1 MQTNYIDLSGALSL
15 DGLTLV
21 KAAEPQFDL
30 HTAGTIRLSRP
41 GVFRETGDIL
51 VKDDQE
57 GQAHT
62 ETQSTVEEH
71 EEQQNLERRMRAL
84 SAAMQ
89 LNRTKM
95 SANTTAK
102 VTRTN
107 TASANITFGRD
118 WLMYSTSI
126 CLESD
131 EEEAWR
137 QTFPGSY
144 TSVTHILRPTQFA
157 QALGI
162 AICEHVGV
170 SGKPEVMTGTFDGFR
185 TVKAERVSQ
194 IVLHGP
200 VLYVDD
206 PYRCIEEANT
216 GWAQICSMIFVKS
229 RKYAAQKEY
238 RFAALSIRPEVGEV
252 VDLPVSGM
260 MKDCL
265 TPVKIPTATVPA
277 QVTITPD
284 DSEKPKKREI
294 SREHTYRKRVVKRKS
309 ANLDKGDEKTGHE
322 EEETVEEIVT
332 SPDEVPEP
340 FQKEEQQPDVIIFHQ
355 VGSHCRYIHHAYRTE
370 KTERWRIETLR
381 ENSAIVKN
389 PCLGRL
395 PDGLTVPE
403 AMRLDVPKEYP
414 AHPGFI
420 LDLCLNPSE
429 PRPPKAYSPLARLS
443 ASEVAHAMA
452 CYRSLGMAVDL
463 LKDQEQERAAASA
476 WYAFRFVLELVS
488 RFGAI
493 VKSLCVIEEC
503 VAVVELERAPF
514 SDAVGW
520 ATFSGTGT
528 YTLYVNRGDVEELVL
543 SGRFSRA
550 GPMDEST
557 FIETLREYGWPLREP
572 GSS

>member
-1 MQTNYIDLSGALSL
+1 MLTNYVDLSGALPL
-15 DGLTLV
+15 DGRTLV

-30 HTAGTIRLSRP
+30 NTTGTIRLSRP
-41 GVFRETGDIL
+41 GVFRKTGEVL

-71 EEQQNLERRMRAL
+71 EGQQDLERRMRAL

-95 SANTTAK
+95 SANATTK

-107 TASANITFGRD
+107 TASANITFGQD
-118 WLMYSTSI
+118 WLIYSASI
-126 CLESD
+126 CPESD

-137 QTFPGSY
+137 QTFPNSY
-144 TSVTHILRPTQFA
+144 TSVAHIHRPTQFA

-170 SGKPEVMTGTFDGFR
+170 NGKPEPITGTFDGFR
-185 TVKAERVSQ
+185 AVEVERVSQ

-216 GWAQICSMIFVKS
+216 GCPQICSMIFVKS

-238 RFAALSIRPEVGEV
+238 RFAALSIRPEMGEV

-265 TPVKIPTATVPA
+265 TPVKMPTATVAA

-284 DSEKPKKREI
+284 DSEKPQKRKI
-294 SREHTYRKRVVKRKS
+294 SREHTYRKQVVKRKS
-309 ANLDKGDEKTGHE
+309 TNLDKGDEKTGHE
-322 EEETVEEIVT
+322 EEEVVEEIVT
-332 SPDEVPEP
+332 SPDEVPKP
-340 FQKEEQQPDVIIFHQ
+340 FPKEERQPDVIIFHQ
-355 VGSHCRYIHHAYRTE
+355 VGNHCRYIHHAYRTE
-370 KTERWRIETLR
+370 ETERWKIKTLR
-381 ENSAIVKN
+381 ENSAIVEN

-403 AMRLDVPKEYP
+403 AMRLDVPKEDP

-420 LDLCLNPSE
+420 LNLCLNPSE
-429 PRPPKAYSPLARLS
+429 PRPPKAYSPLARFS
-443 ASEVAHAMA
+443 APEVAHTMA

-476 WYAFRFVLELVS
+476 WYAFRFVLELVG

-503 VAVVELERAPF
+503 IAVVELERAPF

-543 SGRFSRA
+543 PGQFSRA
-550 GPMDEST
+550 EPMGENT

-572 GSS
+572 RSG